1 VAPATCPPLK
11 QNAALHRGG
20 VLLLGGGLIANA
32 IELALHRSYRH
43 TQQPA
48 NSDG

>member
-1 VAPATCPPLK
+1 LPKSAHHPENV
-11 QNAALHRGG
+11 G
-20 VLLLGGGLIANA
+20 LGGGLIANA

-43 TQQPA
+43 TQQSA